1 MPARVGRRTI
11 RRATQ
16 RVHRDLDR
24 PARVPALA
32 EAHQGETGPAEFG
45 TFTAGKR
52 LRFNAIAK
60 RHRNSW
66 SAFARITLKLSCEG
80 RNGKISSDSVAI
92 PMGATPLSK

>member
-1 MPARVGRRTI
+1 MYAAERATPRLRIAMDARCPGAWAGAAH

-24 PARVPALA
+24 PARVLAVA
-32 EAHQGETGPAEFG
+32 EAHQGETGLAERG
-45 TFTAGKR
+45 TFATGKR

-66 SAFARITLKLSCEG
+66 SAFARITPELSCE
-80 RNGKISSDSVAI
+80 RV
-92 PMGATPLSK
+92 